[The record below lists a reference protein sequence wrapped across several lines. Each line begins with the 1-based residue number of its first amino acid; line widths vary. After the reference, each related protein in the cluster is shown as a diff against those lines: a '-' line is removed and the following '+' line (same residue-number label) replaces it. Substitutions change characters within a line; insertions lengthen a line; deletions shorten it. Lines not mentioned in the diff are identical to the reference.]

1 MRLSRIITAIAVGL
15 AVSSL
20 PTATAN
26 AQPVY
31 PPGAPDVTLSAT
43 TAVVGD
49 TITISGSNF
58 GPNEIVDITI
68 TINPLAAP
76 APGAAT
82 TRGGGTVVAMGM
94 APVARPVQRGYGS
107 VTLQAVTNANG
118 DFSIRYRVRYPGE
131 YTITVTGRE
140 SGVTATATLTV
151 FRSRLPVTGSGVGT
165 QIAVGGGLL
174 AAGVLLVLMAVGW
187 RRSRRRESEYE
198 AVR

>member
-20 PTATAN
+20 PAATAS
-26 AQPVY
+26 AQPY
-31 PPGAPDVTLSAT
+31 PPNVPDVTLSAT
-43 TAVVGD
+43 TAVVGE

-82 TRGGGTVVAMGM
+82 TRGGGTAVAMGM
-94 APVARPVQRGYGS
+94 VPVARPVQRGGYGS
-107 VTLQAVTNANG
+107 TTLQAVTNAEG
-118 DFSIRYRVRYPGE
+118 EFSVRYRVRLPGE